1 MRGYGTRVMNRLK
14 CEMQKRGVTHFLT
27 YADNYAIG
35 YFEKQGFVKQLTM
48 PRTRWHG
55 FIKDYD
61 GGTLM
66 ECFVHPKIDYLRIP
80 AMIETQR
87 EHLRARISKI
97 CGASTVYKGLSAEER
112 RKYAPD
118 PYSLPGVKEAG
129 WVRPAPSTASDG
141 AGGSDGTAGDPASG
155 RRPSMREAMA
165 TLVHDLKRQ
174 RFSWPF
180 RQPVDPALV
189 PGYDQII
196 TDPVDLSLIESRL
209 EKSLYTTKAQ
219 LRADIVRM
227 CDNCRV
233 FNKGTQCV
241 VVVFWTRLHLWSPF
255 CLRVAL
261 RAARRC
267 VHFGSTDTHSFFFPF
282 LPRLSLSPSDLADT
296 SASLTSC
303 NSTLSLGS
311 RSSRLMR
318 PEEHRARASWR
329 TRSER
334 ARAEV
339 CCCSRRLRGDCAR
352 GVGAWVHGYNR
363 RVCGRMRPT
372 SMGSYLEVVPS

>member
-1 MRGYGTRVMNRLK
+1 MNRLK

-241 VVVFWTRLHLWSPF
+241 VVSDSSSSL
-255 CLRVAL
+255 VAL
-261 RAARRC
+261 LSPRRAPRRAALCSLWIDR
-267 VHFGSTDTHSFFFPF
+267 HSLVLF
-282 LPRLSLSPSDLADT
+282 SLSPS
-296 SASLTSC
+296 
-303 NSTLSLGS
+303 TLSLPIGS
-311 RSSRLMR
+311 RRYERL
-318 PEEHRARASWR
+318 ADQLQQY
-329 TRSER
+329 
-334 ARAEV
+334 AEP
-339 CCCSRRLRGDCAR
+339 RIKII
-352 GVGAWVHGYNR
+352 
-363 RVCGRMRPT
+363 PT
-372 SMGSYLEVVPS
+372 NAP

>member
-1 MRGYGTRVMNRLK
+1 VRGYGTRVMNRLK

-66 ECFVHPKIDYLRIP
+66 ECFIHPKIDYLRIP
-80 AMIETQR
+80 AMLETQR

-97 CGASTVYKGLSAEER
+97 CGASIVYKGLNAEER
-112 RKYAPD
+112 RKYATD

-141 AGGSDGTAGDPASG
+141 AGTAGDPASG
-155 RRPSMREAMA
+155 RRPSMLEAMA
-165 TLVHDLKRQ
+165 TLIHDLKRQ

-180 RQPVDPALV
+180 RQPVDAVLV

-241 VVVFWTRLHLWSPF
+241 FAALVRRS
-255 CLRVAL
+255 LRRTLRRAL
-261 RAARRC
+261 RR
-267 VHFGSTDTHSFFFPF
+267 S
-282 LPRLSLSPSDLADT
+282 RLSALSAVLGASGALDRHSLVLSLRLCFSRRYERLADQLQQYAEPRIKIIPT
-296 SASLTSC
+296 DAPSAL
-303 NSTLSLGS
+303 ST
-311 RSSRLMR
+311 
-318 PEEHRARASWR
+318 
-329 TRSER
+329 
-334 ARAEV
+334 
-339 CCCSRRLRGDCAR
+339 
-352 GVGAWVHGYNR
+352 
-363 RVCGRMRPT
+363 
-372 SMGSYLEVVPS
+372 